1 MSCSAKRR
9 PVDTSLTW
17 VNHRKG
23 GGGKPGMGEPQEG
36 VWGGGTSLAWVNHRK
51 VGGGTSLAWVNHRRG
66 GGGGGRQVRYGG
78 STGRG
83 GGFQA

>member
-23 GGGKPGMGEPQEG
+23 GGGGVGEGDKPDMGEPQES
-36 VWGGGTSLAWVNHRK
+36 GGDKHDMSEPQE
-51 VGGGTSLAWVNHRRG
+51 GGRGDKPDMGEPQCRMG
-66 GGGGGRQVRYGG
+66 GGGQV
-78 STGRG
+78 
-83 GGFQA
+83 